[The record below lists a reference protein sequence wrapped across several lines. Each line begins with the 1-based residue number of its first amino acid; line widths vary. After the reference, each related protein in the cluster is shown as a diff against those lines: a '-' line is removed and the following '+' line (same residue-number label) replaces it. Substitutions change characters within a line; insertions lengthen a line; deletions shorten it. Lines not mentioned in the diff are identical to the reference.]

1 MARIF
6 VGIPFRQIRAS
17 NIMSFPYFSETEELT
32 DSARAH
38 AGGSF
43 VQLSDGVCH
52 YELHFPLP
60 KSGEGKGARAIVVLI
75 HGFSVPS
82 FIWDPTFDFLRGS
95 GFRVLRYDLFGRGL
109 SDRPRVRYD
118 IRLFTRQLKD
128 LLDALDLREP
138 VHLAGLSLGG
148 PISAAFADQFPE
160 RVKTHILVDPAG
172 ARPVQ
177 LPAAL
182 KLLKVRGLGELGL
195 GLLGNDSFAS
205 QIASDFYDPI
215 LVKHFIERYKPQM
228 RIKGFRRAILS
239 TIRSG
244 MLESFHETYRRVGQ
258 LRKPT
263 LLFWGRDDTTIPF
276 ADSGFIRAA
285 IPHAEF
291 HVIENCGHIP
301 HYEKPETVNPILH
314 QFLTTHA

>member
-1 MARIF
+1 
-6 VGIPFRQIRAS
+6 
-17 NIMSFPYFSETEELT
+17 MSFPYFSETEELT
-32 DSARAH
+32 DSVRARS
-38 AGGSF
+38 GGSF
-43 VQLSDGVCH
+43 VQLSDGVCR
-52 YELHFPLP
+52 YELHAAP
-60 KSGEGKGARAIVVLI
+60 GEGRAPVVLI

-182 KLLKVRGLGELGL
+182 KLLKARGLGELGL

-205 QIASDFYDPI
+205 QIASDFYDPN

-228 RIKGFRRAILS
+228 QIKGFRRAILS
-239 TIRSG
+239 TLRSG

-258 LRKPT
+258 LHKPT
-263 LLFWGRDDTTIPF
+263 LLFWGRDDATIPF
-276 ADSGFIRAA
+276 ADSGLIRAA

-291 HVIENCGHIP
+291 HVVENCGHIP
-301 HYEKPETVNPILH
+301 HYEKPEAVNPSLR

>member
-1 MARIF
+1 M
-6 VGIPFRQIRAS
+6 P
-17 NIMSFPYFSETEELT
+17 FPYLSETEELT
-32 DSARAH
+32 DSVRAR

-43 VQLSDGVCH
+43 VQLSDGVCR
-52 YELHFPLP
+52 YELHDAP
-60 KSGEGKGARAIVVLI
+60 GEGRAPVVLI

-82 FIWDPTFDFLRGS
+82 FIWDPTFDFLRDS

-138 VHLAGLSLGG
+138 VHLAGLSMGG
-148 PISAAFADQFPE
+148 PISAAFVDQFPE

-205 QIASDFYDPI
+205 QIASDFYDPR

-239 TIRSG
+239 TVRSG

-301 HYEKPETVNPILH
+301 HYEKPEAVNPILR